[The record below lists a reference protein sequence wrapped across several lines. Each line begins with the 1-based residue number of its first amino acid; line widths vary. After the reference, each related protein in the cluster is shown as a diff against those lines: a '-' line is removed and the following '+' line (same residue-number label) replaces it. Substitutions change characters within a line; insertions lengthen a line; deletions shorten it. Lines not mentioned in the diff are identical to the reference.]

1 MLKKYAI
8 ELKWGI
14 IFFAVTI
21 LWMVLEKVS
30 GLHGDLISEHPIY
43 TNLFAIPAIIIYVLA
58 LKEKRD
64 RSLNGKMTWV
74 EGLITGT
81 IISGI
86 VAALSPLA
94 QLIIHLYL
102 SPEYF
107 ENAINYAIENGKMSE
122 EDAEGYFNLRSYIWQ
137 SVGGAMVMGVITSA
151 IVAAFLKKKSD

>member
-21 LWMVLEKVS
+21 LWMVIEKVS
-30 GLHGDLISEHPIY
+30 GLHDELISEHSTY

-58 LKEKRD
+58 IKEKRE
-64 RSLNGKMTWV
+64 RSLNGKMTWLQ
-74 EGLITGT
+74 GLITGT
-81 IISGI
+81 IISAI
-86 VAALSPLA
+86 VAALSPIG
-94 QLIIHLYL
+94 QIITHLYL

-107 ENAINYAIENGKMSE
+107 QNAIDFAVESDKMTQE
-122 EDAEGYFNLRSYIWQ
+122 AADGYFNLRSYIWQ

-151 IVAAFLKKKSD
+151 IVALILQKKPD